1 MKKTVKAKYLSVQ
14 PKSNHKSK
22 PAVEQQ
28 SRSAKTRPK
37 TRPKTR
43 HNTQPSSQSELQSSS
58 QVSSKPLRLL
68 AQNGEDFRILSGL
81 LQDSILVPANV
92 RWQKKAKRFTMPLSR
107 FCWELVGLSK
117 NSFFRV
123 ASCLVIEGVETA
135 QQRGFKKDDKAEVV
149 ALLACELLA
158 TEGLR
163 FTFSGGAELCLLG
176 EQAETNSIL
185 ARLADIGERQETQ
198 SIPQHSL

>member
-1 MKKTVKAKYLSVQ
+1 MKKTVKDKYLSVQ

-28 SRSAKTRPK
+28 SRTAKTRHK
-37 TRPKTR
+37 
-43 HNTQPSSQSELQSSS
+43 TQPSSQSAPQSSS

-107 FCWELVGLSK
+107 FCWELVGQSK

-135 QQRGFKKDDKAEVV
+135 QQRGFKKDDKEEVV

-158 TEGLR
+158 NEGLR